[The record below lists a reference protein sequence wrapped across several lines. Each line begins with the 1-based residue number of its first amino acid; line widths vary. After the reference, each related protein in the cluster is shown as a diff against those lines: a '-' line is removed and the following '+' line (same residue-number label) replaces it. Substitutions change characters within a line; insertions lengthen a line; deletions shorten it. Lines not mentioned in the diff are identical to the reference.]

1 MSMQTNLLIGIVAA
15 VASLAGCD
23 SQAANLLTP
32 SAVLLQ
38 VGAGHTHSKT
48 VGLIWDWD
56 AKWAI
61 GAGELTGYFEG
72 TLSDWSYTGKDAG
85 RNATLTQFGL
95 IPVFR
100 YRPDQ
105 GRSAWFVEGGVGAT
119 ATTRIYET
127 QSKRF
132 STSFNFGDHV
142 GLGFDFGNERR
153 HELMLRFEHF
163 SNGRIK
169 QPNPG
174 ENFTEVR
181 YVYRFH

>member
-1 MSMQTNLLIGIVAA
+1 MGTQTNLLIGIAV
-15 VASLAGCD
+15 VASLAAFD
-23 SQAANLLTP
+23 SQAAELLTP
-32 SAVLLQ
+32 SAAFLQ
-38 VGAGHTHSKT
+38 VGTTGDTHSRT

-72 TLSDWSYTGKDAG
+72 SLSDWSYAGKDQG
-85 RNATLTQFGL
+85 RNATLAQFGL

-100 YRPDQ
+100 YRPGQ
-105 GRSAWFVEGGVGAT
+105 GKSAWFVEGGVGAT

-127 QSKRF
+127 QRKRF

-142 GLGFDFGNERR
+142 GLGFDFGNERQ
-153 HELMLRFEHF
+153 HELVLRFEHF